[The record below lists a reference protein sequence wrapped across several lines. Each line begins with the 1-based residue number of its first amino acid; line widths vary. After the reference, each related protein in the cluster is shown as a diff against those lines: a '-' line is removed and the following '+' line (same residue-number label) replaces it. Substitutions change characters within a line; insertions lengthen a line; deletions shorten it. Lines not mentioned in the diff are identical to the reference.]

1 MPVAANKAA
10 LSSAGVLTAGRV
22 WPFFTAT
29 PVLTA
34 PNGWAVPADEIRTA
48 DIIAA
53 ANVCGAATVFPMRDA
68 AGVLT
73 NVTLARYR
81 CGIVIDL
88 TGDPRGA
95 MDEIFEAMAGR
106 WGWAGGT
113 WRMRCGTSAA
123 PVFAMDQSWLAQK
136 LGPDGQPEA
145 GSVVRI
151 SNGVSRENKVNAVS
165 GRCVDADQRYQVLPF
180 PAVRDAALIA
190 QSLRRLIADG
200 SIAGDPAILDAQIQ
214 PASLDLRL
222 GAVAYRVRASFLVG
236 QGRTVRDR
244 IAEFEMHRVDL
255 TGGAVLEKGC
265 VYVIPLMEHLSL
277 PAGITA
283 VANAKSSTGRLD
295 LLTRS
300 ITDGGTEFDRIPEG
314 YHGPLYAEVC
324 PKSFSVLVRAGQRL
338 NQIRFRSGQSVL
350 TDPELTALNAVEPLV
365 SGEAMISEGLGFSV
379 DLRPASGDLVGY
391 RAKPHTGV
399 IDLDKI
405 GHYPASEFWEEV
417 RSKDGRIILDPGAF
431 YILVSREAVT
441 IPPDYAAEMAPFLA
455 MVGEFRVH
463 YAGFFDPGFGH
474 AAAGGAGS
482 RGVLEVRCHEAPF
495 VLEHGQVVGRLVYEK
510 MAERPETLYGRE
522 IASNYQGQGLKL
534 AKQFR

>member
-1 MPVAANKAA
+1 MTNR
-10 LSSAGVLTAGRV
+10 GVL
-22 WPFFTAT
+22 
-29 PVLTA
+29 
-34 PNGWAVPADEIRTA
+34 PAQALRALIGSGA
-48 DIIAA
+48 IAA
-53 ANVCGAATVFPMRDA
+53 
-68 AGVLT
+68 
-73 NVTLARYR
+73 
-81 CGIVIDL
+81 
-88 TGDPRGA
+88 
-95 MDEIFEAMAGR
+95 
-106 WGWAGGT
+106 
-113 WRMRCGTSAA
+113 S
-123 PVFAMDQSWLAQK
+123 
-136 LGPDGQPEA
+136 
-145 GSVVRI
+145 
-151 SNGVSRENKVNAVS
+151 
-165 GRCVDADQRYQVLPF
+165 
-180 PAVRDAALIA
+180 
-190 QSLRRLIADG
+190 
-200 SIAGDPAILDAQIQ
+200 PAILDAQIQ

-222 GAVAYRVRASFLVG
+222 GPVAYRVRASFLAG
-236 QGRTVRDR
+236 NGRKVADR
-244 IAEFEMHRVDL
+244 IAEFEMHRMDL
-255 TGGAVLEKGC
+255 TEGAVLEKGC
-265 VYVIPLMEHLSL
+265 VYVIPLMEHLAL

-338 NQIRFRSGQSVL
+338 NQIRFRHGQSVL
-350 TDPELTALNAVEPLV
+350 TDPELVALNAVEPLV
-365 SGEAMISEGLGFSV
+365 SGAAMISEGLGFSV

-474 AAAGGAGS
+474 AEAGGAGS

-534 AKQFR
+534 AKQFKND